1 MFVMKAKVGIVDCAI
16 SNLTSVLNAFHY
28 IGVDAEVIR
37 DPSGFKHCTHMVLPG
52 VGSFATGITNLEK
65 SGFVT
70 CILEWAWSGKPLIG
84 MCLGMQLLAE
94 EGEEFGPSEGLGLI
108 PGRVVKIKTNGTAVR
123 LPHVG
128 WNDVEILRSSRLL
141 SGIKDPAVFYF
152 VHSYGYDDPN
162 AGYVTGVCQYGGA
175 QVAVIEQGNVFG
187 TQFHPEKSQK
197 HGLALLR
204 NFIALSDVKVSE

>member
-1 MFVMKAKVGIVDCAI
+1 MFAMTAKVGIVDCAI
-16 SNLTSVLNAFHY
+16 SNLTSVLNAFQH

-37 DPSGFKHCTHMVLPG
+37 DPDGFEHCTHMVLPG
-52 VGSFATGITNLEK
+52 VGSFATGMKNLEK

-70 CILEWAWSGKPLIG
+70 YIREWAWAGKPLIG

-94 EGEEFGPSEGLGLI
+94 EGEEFGPSKGLGLI
-108 PGRVVKIKTNGTAVR
+108 PGRVTKIKTNGTALR

-128 WNDVEILRSSRLL
+128 WNDVEIHGSSRLL
-141 SGIKDPAVFYF
+141 SGIDGPAVFYF
-152 VHSYGYDDPN
+152 VHSYGYDDPDV
-162 AGYVTGVCQYGGA
+162 GYVTGVCQYGGA
-175 QVAVIEQGNVFG
+175 QVAIIEHGDVFG

-204 NFIALSDVKVSE
+204 NFIALSDAKVSE